1 MPGTGFILWA
11 GIADRDSDD
20 EVSLVGLLI
29 LRNVCRHAHD
39 LAPELEGRIQ
49 VEGGKANMASYE
61 LQSFA
66 VVLSKLSVLA
76 EWIDGVGGCHRRDGE
91 CHHE

>member
-20 EVSLVGLLI
+20 EVGLVGLLI
-29 LRNVCRHAHD
+29 LRNVCRRAHD

-49 VEGGKANMASYE
+49 VEGGKANDGE
-61 LQSFA
+61 LQVAVICSRSF
-66 VVLSKLSVLA
+66 
-76 EWIDGVGGCHRRDGE
+76 
-91 CHHE
+91 